1 MSLDKFP
8 LHTAASLGDTET
20 LERLLQSAVHRVEE
34 KNYRNATALH
44 CAVLNRQFAA
54 VALLVSVGGADI
66 NAVDGQGWSSLFCA
80 IYNKGQSMVALL
92 LNCGADINQQTHG
105 GWTPLHRAAWTGKAD
120 LVTTLILYG
129 AEIDMQTNCGFT
141 ALELATQ
148 KEHKDIVLLLT
159 RLMAQQEHARLL
171 SLALLLN
178 PIGLPVLAIY
188 KIYCAAQYRQA
199 RRASLGTAWPILAD
213 IKRLNEKKIHP

>member
-1 MSLDKFP
+1 MSLGKFP

-20 LERLLQSAVHRVEE
+20 LERLLQSAVRPVEE
-34 KNYRNATALH
+34 KNYRKATALH
-44 CAVLNRQFAA
+44 CAVLNRQLAA

-92 LNCGADINQQTHG
+92 LNCGADVNQKTRG
-105 GWTPLHRAAWTGKAD
+105 GWTALHRAAWTGNAD

-129 AEIDMQTNCGFT
+129 AEMDMPTNSRLT
-141 ALELATQ
+141 ALDLATQ
-148 KEHKDIVLLLT
+148 REHKDIVFLLM
-159 RLMAQQEHARLL
+159 RSMAQQEHARLL
-171 SLALLLN
+171 SLALLLS

-188 KIYCAAQYRQA
+188 KIYCAAQFRQA
-199 RRASLGTAWPILAD
+199 RRVSLGTAWPILAD